1 LHSRRPHQARWAVA
15 IAAATA
21 FLSIAPSSLAT
32 DLRLMAQAD
41 ERARNERLEGQF
53 QAQARDVAW
62 AEATEASVRSTLTSL
77 PPLQGIEP
85 QALECRSS
93 TCRLELIENVPGVL
107 QAALPLFAARMAH
120 ALTGMSASTAENGN
134 ADVRVVLYLS
144 R

>member
-1 LHSRRPHQARWAVA
+1 VAA

-21 FLSIAPSSLAT
+21 FLSIAPSSSAT
-32 DLRLMAQAD
+32 DVRSMAQAD
-41 ERARNERLEGQF
+41 ERARNERLE
-53 QAQARDVAW
+53 
-62 AEATEASVRSTLTSL
+62 ATETSVRSTLTSL

-120 ALTGMSASTAENGN
+120 ALTGMSASTVENGN